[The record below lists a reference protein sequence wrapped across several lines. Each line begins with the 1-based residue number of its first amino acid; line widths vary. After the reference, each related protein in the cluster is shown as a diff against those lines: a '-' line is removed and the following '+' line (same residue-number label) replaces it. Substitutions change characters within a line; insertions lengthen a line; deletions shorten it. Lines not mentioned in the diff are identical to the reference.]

1 MCFFQGHTFFH
12 IIARTGI
19 CWGRLTCCTVQDAC
33 WKLSAEVLGT
43 QKTMLLCLH
52 MTLRNREHYKEQPR
66 ESQEPLW
73 SCINVQY
80 HSKSRNRILLCAS
93 RHHAQQL
100 VLNGPNTYRAN
111 SSVWHR
117 QPGASMLEL
126 AACRLR
132 WLAHEAR
139 ALISLLAS
147 GFGQAPPLP
156 SQPLQPLC
164 VLVAGSLSLC
174 NWSTDHLTW

>member
-19 CWGRLTCCTVQDAC
+19 CRGRLTCCTAQDGC
-33 WKLSAEVLGT
+33 WKPGT
-43 QKTMLLCLH
+43 WKTILLCLH

-73 SCINVQY
+73 SCINIQY
-80 HSKSRNRILLCAS
+80 HSKSRNRIPLCAS
-93 RHHAQQL
+93 RHHAQQHM
-100 VLNGPNTYRAN
+100 LNGSNTYRAN
-111 SSVWHR
+111 SSVRHR
-117 QPGASMLEL
+117 QQGTSAPEE

-132 WLAHEAR
+132 WLAHEATR
-139 ALISLLAS
+139 ALISSLLAS
-147 GFGQAPPLP
+147 DFGQAPPLP
-156 SQPLQPLC
+156 SWPLQLPC

-174 NWSTDHLTW
+174 NWPTAHLT